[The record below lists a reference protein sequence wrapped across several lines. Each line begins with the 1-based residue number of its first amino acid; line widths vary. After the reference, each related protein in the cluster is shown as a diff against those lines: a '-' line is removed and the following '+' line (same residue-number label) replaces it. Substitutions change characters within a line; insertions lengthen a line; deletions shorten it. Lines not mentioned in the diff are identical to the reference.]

1 MGPLFIDLL
10 GTELSA
16 EEAEMLQHPLVAGV
30 ILFSRN
36 YQDRAQLIEL
46 VRTIRVA
53 SNQRLLIAV
62 DHEGGRVQR
71 FREQF
76 SAIPAM
82 GQIANTANQL
92 GLSSIEWS
100 KQLGWLMAVELRA
113 CDIDISFA
121 PVLDING
128 VSDVIGQRAFS
139 DKPEQI
145 AQLASAFIDGM
156 SVAGMKAT
164 GKHFPG
170 HGNVKADTHH
180 LEARDNRSFAD
191 IQQQDMQVFAS
202 LIAQNKLD
210 AVMPAHVIYSQ
221 VDEKPAGFSQIWLQQ
236 VLRKSLAFKGLI
248 FSDDLSMK
256 GAAVVGDHV
265 ARAKQALNAGCDLL
279 LACNDREASISL
291 LDGLEHTQVP
301 AGERLV
307 GKAYPL
313 SWSELEAQAQY
324 KEIAARAAKI
334 AQMSSETNSL

>member
-1 MGPLFIDLL
+1 MGPLFLDLL

-16 EEAEMLQHPLVAGV
+16 EEREMLQHPLVAGV

-36 YQDRAQLIEL
+36 YQDRAQLLEL
-46 VRTIRVA
+46 VRTIRSA
-53 SNQRLLIAV
+53 SKQRLLIAV

-82 GQIANTANQL
+82 GLMAKGADTLHISHQDWA
-92 GLSSIEWS
+92 
-100 KQLGWLMAVELRA
+100 KQLGWLMAAELRA

-121 PVLDING
+121 PVLDIDG

-139 DKPEQI
+139 NSPSEI
-145 AQLASAFIDGM
+145 IRCASAFIDGM
-156 SVAGMKAT
+156 NLAGMKAT

-180 LEARDNRSFAD
+180 LEARDPRPYAE
-191 IQQQDMQVFAS
+191 IKQQDMQVFAA

-210 AVMPAHVIYSQ
+210 AVMPAHVIYSD
-221 VDEKPAGFSQIWLQQ
+221 VDDKPAGFSQIWLQKI
-236 VLRKSLAFKGLI
+236 LRKELSFNGLI

-256 GAAVVGDHV
+256 GAAVAGNHID
-265 ARAKQALNAGCDLL
+265 RAQQALAAGCDLL

-291 LDGLEHTQVP
+291 LDGLDQSCVANAET
-301 AGERLV
+301 LV
-307 GKAYPL
+307 GKAFAH
-313 SWSELEAQAQY
+313 SWSELESQAQY
-324 KEIAARAAKI
+324 REIAARAAQI
-334 AQMSSETNSL
+334 VQMSSEW

>member
-16 EEAEMLQHPLVAGV
+16 EEREMLQHPLVAGV

-36 YQDRAQLIEL
+36 YQDRAQLIAL
-46 VRTIRVA
+46 TRSIRAA
-53 SNQRLLIAV
+53 SQRKLLIAV

-82 GQIANTANQL
+82 GLMAKGAEILKLSTTA
-92 GLSSIEWS
+92 WA
-100 KQLGWLMAVELRA
+100 KQLGWLMAAELRA

-128 VSDVIGQRAFS
+128 VSDVIGLRAFS
-139 DKPEQI
+139 
-145 AQLASAFIDGM
+145 AQPSEIILSASAFIDGM
-156 SVAGMKAT
+156 ALAGMKAT

-180 LEARDNRSFAD
+180 FEARDERPYAE
-191 IQQQDMQVFAS
+191 IKQQDMQVFEA

-210 AVMPAHVIYSQ
+210 AVMPAHVIYSD
-221 VDEKPAGFSQIWLQQ
+221 VDERPAGFSKIWLQQ
-236 VLRKSLAFKGLI
+236 ILRKELAFKGLI

-256 GAAVVGDHV
+256 GAAIAGDHV
-265 ARAKQALNAGCDLL
+265 DRAEQALAAGCNLL
-279 LACNDREASISL
+279 LACNDRQASIRL
-291 LDGLEHTQVP
+291 LDGLQHQRVP
-301 AGERLV
+301 QAEGLI
-307 GKAYPL
+307 GKSYPHN
-313 SWSELEAQAQY
+313 WSELEAQAQY
-324 KEIAARAAKI
+324 REIATRATQI
-334 AQMSSETNSL
+334 AQMSSEWEI